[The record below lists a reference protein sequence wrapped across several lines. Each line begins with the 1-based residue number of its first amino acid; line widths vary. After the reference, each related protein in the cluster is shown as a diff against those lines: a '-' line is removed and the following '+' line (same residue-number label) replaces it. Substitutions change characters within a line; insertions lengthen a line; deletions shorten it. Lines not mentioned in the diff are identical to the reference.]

1 MNTNISDHCYIW
13 ATRETI
19 NLFFFFRHIDVNN
32 QCVVMVMKTFVQNGP
47 TIKEDVVVIII
58 ITCNIYDA

>member
-1 MNTNISDHCYIW
+1 MNTNISDHGYIW

-19 NLFFFFRHIDVNN
+19 NLFFFKHIDVNN
-32 QCVVMVMKTFVQNGP
+32 QSVVMVMKTFVQNGP
-47 TIKEDVVVIII
+47 TIKEDVVIIII